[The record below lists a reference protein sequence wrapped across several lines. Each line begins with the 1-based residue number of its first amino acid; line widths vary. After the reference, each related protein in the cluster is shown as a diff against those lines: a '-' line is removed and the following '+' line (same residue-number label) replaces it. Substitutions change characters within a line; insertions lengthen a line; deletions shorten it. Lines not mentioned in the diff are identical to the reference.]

1 MNNNLLTGQLV
12 RLTAMNAETA
22 AEAFARWD
30 LDSEYLRH
38 LDSDPQLPNRA
49 KKIREDIEKD
59 QNEDPNSIALSVH
72 TLADDRLIG
81 FVAFD
86 GVNWRHGDT
95 FVAIGIGDPAYRGN
109 GYGTEAMRVMLRY
122 GFLELN
128 LQRVQLN
135 VFSYNERAIKSYLK
149 VGFVV
154 DGRQRGMLRR
164 DGQRWDFV
172 YMSVL
177 RAEWVAMNNDQLT
190 MTNER
195 RSVRRIVE

>member
-30 LDSEYLRH
+30 RDSEYLRH
-38 LDSDPQLPNRA
+38 LDSDPQLPNPA
-49 KKIREDIEKD
+49 KKIREAIEKHQD
-59 QNEDPNSIALSVH
+59 KDPDTIEISVR
-72 TLADDRLIG
+72 TLADDQLIG

-86 GVNWRHGDT
+86 GIDWRQGDT
-95 FVAIGIGDPAYRGN
+95 FVAIGMGDAAYRGN
-109 GYGTEAMRVMLRY
+109 GYGTDAMRVMLRY
-122 GFLELN
+122 GFMELN
-128 LQRVQLN
+128 LRRIQLN

-149 VGFVV
+149 AGFVSE
-154 DGRQRGMLRR
+154 GRQRGMLRR

-177 RAEWVAMNNDQLT
+177 RDEWLVINNEQ
-190 MTNER
+190 
-195 RSVRRIVE
+195 

>member
-30 LDSEYLRH
+30 RDSEYLRQ
-38 LDSDPQLPNRA
+38 LDSDPQWLNRA
-49 KKIREDIEKD
+49 KKIKEAIEKE
-59 QNEDPNSIALSVH
+59 QSEDPDTIAFSVRA
-72 TLADDRLIG
+72 LVDDHLIG

-86 GVNWRHGDT
+86 GIDWRHGDT
-95 FVAIGIGDPAYRGN
+95 FVAIGMGEPAYRGN
-109 GYGTEAMRVMLRY
+109 GYGTDAMRVMLRY
-122 GFLELN
+122 GFMELN
-128 LQRVQLN
+128 LYRIQLDA
-135 VFSYNERAIKSYLK
+135 FSYNERAIKSYLK
-149 VGFVV
+149 AGFSV

-177 RAEWVAMNNDQLT
+177 RDEWMAINNEQ
-190 MTNER
+190 
-195 RSVRRIVE
+195 